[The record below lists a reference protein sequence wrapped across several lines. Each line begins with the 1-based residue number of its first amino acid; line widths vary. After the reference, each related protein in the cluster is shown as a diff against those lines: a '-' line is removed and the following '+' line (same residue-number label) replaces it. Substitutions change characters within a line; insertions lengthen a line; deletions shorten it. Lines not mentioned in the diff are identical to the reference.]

1 MVAPVV
7 AAALIGGAA
16 AIGGALSGQSAAK
29 KEAKKNRE
37 FQLAMSN
44 TAHQREVEDLRK
56 AGLNPIL
63 SGTGG
68 MGASTPAG
76 ATASLPD
83 LGSTI
88 GQSSAKALDSMLI
101 KEQIRL
107 TEEQREKVAQEGLTE
122 VERTKQEAIVG
133 EVMRT
138 TAHERNIAEI
148 NNIKA
153 QAVNNTASAGQ
164 ANTTTQLLKT
174 ELPGAKNKET
184 IDSSKAGVFLEGVKK
199 AREAIFGGSSA
210 SSIRDSLGPRK

>member
-16 AIGGALSGQSAAK
+16 TIGGALSGQTAAK
-29 KEAKKNRE
+29 KEAQKNRE
-37 FQLAMSN
+37 FQLAMSS

-83 LGSTI
+83 LGSAV
-88 GQSSAKALDSMLI
+88 GQSSAKALDSMLM

-164 ANTTTQLLKT
+164 ASTTTQLLKT

-210 SSIRDSLGPRK
+210 SSIRDSLGSRK